1 MRKHLVALMV
11 GAALSMGSSSAWAL
25 AYTLAAPVAFNNV
38 SLGISG
44 TINPVTSLAGTSIC
58 LAGTCSGTATQD
70 WLLVSVTLNGAS
82 ADVDRIDMSAA
93 GVAAVV
99 GLGHFS
105 DPGTT
110 PTASSTLPS
119 ASIARFDYGDP
130 FVSAVNLQAGQTTD
144 RLFAAFSPVG
154 SLPGP
159 GIVSPIPPYP
169 VIVPPG
175 TANFSFSKAGGSNF
189 SASGTIVLVPEPGTL
204 LLLGGGALG
213 LGLAGRRRL

>member
-1 MRKHLVALMV
+1 LVALVV

-38 SLGISG
+38 TLGISG
-44 TINPVTSLAGTSIC
+44 TLNPVTLGGTSIC
-58 LAGTCSGTATQD
+58 LLGSCTNAGAQD
-70 WLLVSVTLNGAS
+70 WLLVSVTLNGGS
-82 ADVDRIDMSAA
+82 AAVDRIDMSAA
-93 GVAAVV
+93 GVATVV

-130 FVSAVNLQAGQTTD
+130 FVSALNLQPGQTTD
-144 RLFAAFSPVG
+144 RLFAAFSPLG

-159 GIVSPIPPYP
+159 GIFPIY
-169 VIVPPG
+169 PPG
-175 TANFSFSKAGGSNF
+175 TASITLSKAGGSNF
-189 SASGTIVLVPEPGTL
+189 SVQGSIVLVPEPGTL